1 MTDELRNALLT
12 ADVDLNGSIT
22 RFSGNLALYE
32 RFLRKFVDD
41 AVYQKVVKAFHEK
54 DYEEASSSVHTLKG
68 VSGNLGITHLYHACA
83 ETMDYLRAGDNDS
96 ASSSFPE
103 IEKAYQ
109 EIIAI
114 IQSERG

>member
-1 MTDELRNALLT
+1 MTDELRNALLA
-12 ADVDLNGSIT
+12 ADVDLNGSIA
-22 RFSGNLALYE
+22 RFSDNMALYE

-41 AVYQKVVKAFHEK
+41 AEYAKVVKAFHEK
-54 DYEEASSSVHTLKG
+54 NYEDAASSVHTLKG
-68 VSGNLGITHLYHACA
+68 VSGNLGITKLYHACA

-96 ASSSFPE
+96 ASSSFPK
-103 IEKAYQ
+103 IEDAYQ